1 MVSHFSVKAKI
12 YKQTTGHFFM
22 ETKINDLIFKE
33 LIKRGYSLRG
43 NTRVWNIAD
52 SKLWYLTPEQAQG
65 YLDLEKSG
73 NYKEMMFNAELNMLK
88 KYMPE
93 ISSRVWNGS
102 AINVIDVGC
111 GDGKK
116 AIIPLEVLN
125 KKTKVRYCPID
136 ISSHMITQAIKE
148 IKKLDKG
155 EVVEFK
161 WNISDFDNL
170 ENISSLL
177 RDSTYRQN
185 LFIFLGDTIS
195 NFEINEVLYEVV
207 EAMSE
212 EQDYLLIGL
221 TLANTPPEKLVKPY
235 KQEALDD
242 FLRLILAQLG
252 LKKEEVEF
260 DVRFENSRVEMFYTI
275 RKEKT
280 LEFSDKKVH
289 FQQGDQILAAV
300 SYRHRIKELEEI
312 LKIYFQEYE
321 FYFNNDKTRALIL
334 CKK

>member
-1 MVSHFSVKAKI
+1 M
-12 YKQTTGHFFM
+12 TD
-22 ETKINDLIFKE
+22 KINDLIFKE
-33 LIKRGYSLRG
+33 LIKRGYSLNG

-65 YLDLEKSG
+65 YLDLESSG
-73 NYKEMMFNAELNMLK
+73 GYKEMMFSAELKMLK

-93 ISSRVWNGS
+93 ISSKIWNGG
-102 AINVIDVGC
+102 AVNIIDVGC

-116 AIIPLEVLN
+116 AVIPLEVLH

-136 ISSHMITQAIKE
+136 ISSHMITQAIEE

-155 EVVEFK
+155 EVVESK

-195 NFEINEVLYEVV
+195 NFEIHEVLYEVV
-207 EAMSE
+207 EAMNE
-212 EQDYLLIGL
+212 DQDYLLIGL
-221 TLANTPPEKLVKPY
+221 TLANTPSDELTKPY
-235 KQEALDD
+235 RQEALDK
-242 FLRLILAQLG
+242 FLSLILTQLG
-252 LKKEEVEF
+252 LKRDEIEF
-260 DVRFENSRVEMFYTI
+260 GVRFENSRVEMFYTI
-275 RKEKT
+275 KKDKT
-280 LEFSDKKVH
+280 LEFSDKNVH
-289 FQQGDQILAAV
+289 FQKGDQILAAI
-300 SYRHRIKELEEI
+300 SYRHRIEELEKI
-312 LKIYFQEYE
+312 LKIYFEEYK
-321 FYFNNDKTRALIL
+321 FYFNENKTRALIL